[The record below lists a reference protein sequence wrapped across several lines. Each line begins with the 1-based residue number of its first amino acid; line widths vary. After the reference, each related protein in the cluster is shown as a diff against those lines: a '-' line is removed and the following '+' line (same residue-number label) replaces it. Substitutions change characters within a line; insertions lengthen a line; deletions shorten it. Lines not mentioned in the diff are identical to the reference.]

1 MADKDLQ
8 KLLEQLRL
16 EIEASGRLDAASR
29 AKLEQLEHA
38 IHQQL
43 AEADSE
49 VSESAPGLSGSIQ
62 KTIDDFEE
70 SHPTLTLVL
79 GRVMDVLNKMG
90 I

>member
-8 KLLEQLRL
+8 ELLEQLRL
-16 EIEASGRLDAASR
+16 EIEASGGLDEPSR
-29 AKLEQLEHA
+29 AKLKQLEQA
-38 IHQQL
+38 IQQQL
-43 AEADSE
+43 AAADSE
-49 VSESAPGLSGSIQ
+49 VSEPASGLRGSIQ

-79 GRVMDVLNKMG
+79 GRLMDVLNKMG

>member
-8 KLLEQLRL
+8 ELLEQLRL
-16 EIEASGRLDAASR
+16 EIEASGRMDEASR
-29 AKLEQLEHA
+29 AKLEQLEQA

-43 AEADSE
+43 AKADSE
-49 VSESAPGLSGSIQ
+49 VSERAPGLSGSIQ

-79 GRVMDVLNKMG
+79 GGIMDVLNKMG